1 MAIQYKTA
9 NQLPIMEEV
18 TGNTYALVEENGT
31 LKRVSGSSLGGSSI
45 KTAIIKSSAYDNAIS
60 DPPEMNG
67 ETITYSCINMTFEEA
82 HQAMANGEPLQAIIM
97 LVADGICQCCQVTSV
112 YLTDNPFK
120 VPSIVINNAF
130 ANAEAQ
136 HYFWTADGISDT
148 PPSPSTGL
156 S

>member
-45 KTAIIKSSAYDNAIS
+45 KTAIIKSSTYDNAIS
-60 DPPEMNG
+60 GPTEIDNEAA
-67 ETITYSCINMTFEEA
+67 TYSCINMTFEEA
-82 HQAMANGEPLQAIIM
+82 HQTMSNGEPLQAIIM
-97 LVADGICQCCQVTSV
+97 FIADGQPTCTQGIFVFLADAVLGTPLITIICSEG
-112 YLTDNPFK
+112 FR
-120 VPSIVINNAF
+120 
-130 ANAEAQ
+130 
-136 HYFWTADGISDT
+136 YFWTADGISTT

-156 S
+156 Q

>member
-60 DPPEMNG
+60 GPPEMNG

-97 LVADGICQCCQVTSV
+97 FVSEGVPLCHQAMFV
-112 YLTDNPFK
+112 YLADAK
-120 VPSIVINNAF
+120 AGVPTIAIVGVQEF
-130 ANAEAQ
+130 R
-136 HYFWTADGISDT
+136 YFWTADGISDT